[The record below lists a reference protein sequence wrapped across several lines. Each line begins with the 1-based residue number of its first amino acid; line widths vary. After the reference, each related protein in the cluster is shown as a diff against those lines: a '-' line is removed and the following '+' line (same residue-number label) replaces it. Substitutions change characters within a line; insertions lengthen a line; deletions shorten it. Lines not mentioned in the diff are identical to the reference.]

1 MTATTAAVEQLGSA
15 PRREW
20 AWSRLVGAEVL
31 KLRRRYG
38 LMAFAALLTVVP
50 MLIGYGIT
58 VFLHA
63 TDAAHHGPGGG
74 IDNLSG
80 SLDVL
85 QLLAGV
91 AAVLIGATLGAGDLG
106 AGVFRELVVTGR
118 SRVALYTARIPA
130 GLAVLAVFVSAGFL
144 IAAVGSVVFA
154 GSLPAPS
161 AGLLVRAYGWVAV
174 TTATSLIV
182 ALGVASLI
190 GSRSTSIGV
199 LLAWQLG
206 LANLLLAFS
215 FLGVTREALLP
226 AATARLA
233 PAALNLDP
241 PVAISL
247 PAAALTITIWTLT
260 ALTAGGWRTVTR
272 DA

>member
-1 MTATTAAVEQLGSA
+1 MTTAAAGRDLA
-15 PRREW
+15 TARRREW
-20 AWSRLVGAEVL
+20 PWARLVRAEVL
-31 KLRRRYG
+31 KLRRRHG

-50 MLIGYGIT
+50 MLIGYSVT

-63 TDAAHHGPGGG
+63 PDAAHHGPGGG

-85 QLLAGV
+85 RTLGGV
-91 AAVLIGATLGAGDLG
+91 AALLIGATLGAGDLG

-118 SRVALYTARIPA
+118 SRIALYTARIPA
-130 GLAVLAVFVSAGFL
+130 GLAVVMVFVTAGFL
-144 IAAVGSVVFA
+144 IAAVGSVAFA

-161 AGLLVRAYGWVAV
+161 VGLLARAYGWVAV
-174 TTATSLIV
+174 TAATSLLV
-182 ALGVASLI
+182 GLGVASLI

-233 PAALNLDP
+233 PAALNLAP
-241 PVAISL
+241 PVTISL
-247 PAAALTITIWTLT
+247 AAAALSIAIWTVT
-260 ALTAGGWRTVTR
+260 ALALGGWRTATR

>member
-1 MTATTAAVEQLGSA
+1 VTTAAAGREPVTTAE
-15 PRREW
+15 RREW
-20 AWSRLVGAEVL
+20 PWARLVRAEVL

-50 MLIGYGIT
+50 MLIGYGVT

-85 QLLAGV
+85 QTLGGV
-91 AAVLIGATLGAGDLG
+91 GALLIGATLGAGDLG

-118 SRVALYTARIPA
+118 SRIALFTARIPA
-130 GLAVLAVFVSAGFL
+130 GIAVLMAFVTAAFL
-144 IAAVGSVVFA
+144 IAAIGSVVFA
-154 GSLPAPS
+154 GSLASPS
-161 AGLLVRAYGWVAV
+161 TEVLARCFGWVALS
-174 TTATSLIV
+174 TLASL
-182 ALGVASLI
+182 ALGIGVASVI
-190 GSRSTSIGV
+190 GSRSTSIGI
-199 LLAWQLG
+199 LLAWQLA
-206 LANLLLAFS
+206 LSHLLLAFS
-215 FLGVTREALLP
+215 FLGVTRDALLP

-233 PAALNLDP
+233 PTALNLDP
-241 PVAISL
+241 PVSL
-247 PAAALTITIWTLT
+247 SIAAAAITITIWTLT
-260 ALTAGGWRTVTR
+260 ALALGGWRTVTR

>member
-1 MTATTAAVEQLGSA
+1 MTTAAAAHQG
-15 PRREW
+15 PTTTRRPERPW
-20 AWSRLVGAEVL
+20 VRLIRAEVL
-31 KLRRRYG
+31 KLRRRHG
-38 LMAFAALLTVVP
+38 LMAFAALLTVLP
-50 MLIGYGIT
+50 MLIGYSVT

-74 IDNLSG
+74 IDNLAG

-85 QLLAGV
+85 QTLGGV
-91 AAVLIGATLGAGDLG
+91 AALLIGATLGAGDLG

-118 SRVALYTARIPA
+118 SRIALYTARIPA
-130 GLAVLAVFVSAGFL
+130 GIAMLMAFIAPAFL

-154 GSLPAPS
+154 GALQSPS
-161 AGLLVRAYGWVAV
+161 MTLLVHCFGWVAV
-174 TTATSLIV
+174 TTITSLAVGI
-182 ALGVASLI
+182 GVASLI

-206 LANLLLAFS
+206 LVQLLLAFS
-215 FLGVTREALLP
+215 FLGVTRNALLP

-233 PAALNLDP
+233 PAALNLEP
-241 PVAISL
+241 PVTISL
-247 PAAALTITIWTLT
+247 AAATLTITIWTAITL
-260 ALTAGGWRTVTR
+260 ALGGWRTTTR